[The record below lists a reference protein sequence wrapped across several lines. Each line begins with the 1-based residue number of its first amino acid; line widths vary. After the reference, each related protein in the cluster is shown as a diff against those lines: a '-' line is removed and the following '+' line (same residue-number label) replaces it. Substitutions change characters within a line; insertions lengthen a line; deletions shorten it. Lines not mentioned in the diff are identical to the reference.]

1 MYVVDFLLQKVVI
14 NIIANC
20 KYIRKFTVLYS
31 SSTYT
36 ISINRTCYSLIIM
49 TMNRDTRENGD
60 AVAWTAIVVAVLAMV
75 FSWVAFNRSG
85 VDVDQVVEQKFD
97 NALVDFETRYQRLEN
112 EVQQRTTEDEV
123 VTPTIVPT
131 TDEESADVGT
141 SSER

>member
-1 MYVVDFLLQKVVI
+1 
-14 NIIANC
+14 
-20 KYIRKFTVLYS
+20 
-31 SSTYT
+31 
-36 ISINRTCYSLIIM
+36 
-49 TMNRDTRENGD
+49 MNRDTRENGD

-131 TDEESADVGT
+131 TDKESADVGT